1 MFSICMNFVVGYF
14 RVPMTSLSQDQ
25 KEKGVSAAWAKR
37 VFQVQGSQ
45 RSQSLPTWFEF
56 RHWL

>member
-1 MFSICMNFVVGYF
+1 MFSICMNFVVSYF
-14 RVPMTSLSQDQ
+14 RVPTTSLSQDQ
-25 KEKGVSAAWAKR
+25 KEKGVSAARAKR

-45 RSQSLPTWFEF
+45 RSQSFPTRFEF